1 MQVVHPILYRVR
13 KVMLA
18 LSVLAWLGA
27 FSVSHIPAD
36 VMHEIKTPSDTTLHM
51 SGFAILAGL
60 FLLALAAF
68 NVRTMRRSII
78 VLAVMALY
86 AALDERTQPLV
97 NRVCDV
103 RDWYADMAGSII
115 VVIVLGLL
123 LHIFARRRAN
133 RVRRL
138 PIET

>member
-1 MQVVHPILYRVR
+1 MQVAHPILYRMR
-13 KVMLA
+13 RLMLA
-18 LSVLAWLGA
+18 LSVLALAGA
-27 FSVSHIPAD
+27 FSVSHIPSD
-36 VMHEIKTPSDTTLHM
+36 VMHDIKTPSDTSLHM

-60 FLLALAAF
+60 FLLMLAAF
-68 NVRTMRRSII
+68 NVRAMWRSLV

-103 RDWYADMAGSII
+103 RDWYADMAGSTIA
-115 VVIVLGLL
+115 VIVLGLL
-123 LHIFARRRAN
+123 LRIFARRRAN
-133 RVRRL
+133 RNRRL